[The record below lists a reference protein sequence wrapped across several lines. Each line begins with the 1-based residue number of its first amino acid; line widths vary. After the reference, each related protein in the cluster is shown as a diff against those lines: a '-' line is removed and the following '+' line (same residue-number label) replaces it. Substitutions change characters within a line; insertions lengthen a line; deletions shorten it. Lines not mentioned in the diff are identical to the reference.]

1 MAVRNGLLDS
11 YGDALHER
19 TSPGEMPRYW
29 YSPYGECAAEWK
41 TTGPLLSKVVGA
53 GRPNEGLR
61 ATWQEEL
68 QTAHDVHDDMFVYR
82 EDRTAS
88 LYITINTSTISST
101 GCWHMACDHLSNWDS
116 FPLRFHP

>member
-1 MAVRNGLLDS
+1 MRI
-11 YGDALHER
+11 R
-19 TSPGEMPRYW
+19 
-29 YSPYGECAAEWK
+29 EWK

-53 GRPNEGLR
+53 GRANEGLR

-68 QTAHDVHDDMFVYR
+68 QTAHDEAGFQYVRFHGIFHDDMFVYR

-101 GCWHMACDHLSNWDS
+101 GRWHMACDYLSNWDS
-116 FPLRFHP
+116 FPLRFHT